1 MMINKYA
8 RVLVSSFALLTLGAV
23 GGVAAADDMK
33 MPASMADHEAMAK
46 SYKDQAATY
55 RKTSEDHKKMAIE
68 YKKTL
73 APAVKGEPN
82 PWGTKMS
89 KHCMVLSKDAEKMA
103 VDADK
108 AADYHTFRARE
119 LQVK

>member
-1 MMINKYA
+1 MFHKYA
-8 RVLVSSFALLTLGAV
+8 RVLVSSFALLIFSAV
-23 GGVAAADDMK
+23 GGAAVADDMK
-33 MPASMADHEAMAK
+33 MPASAADHEAMAR
-46 SYKDQAATY
+46 SYKDQAASF
-55 RKTSEDHKKMAIE
+55 RKTSEDHKKMAVE

-73 APAVKGEPN
+73 APGVKGQPN

-108 AADYHTFRARE
+108 AADFHTFRARE
-119 LQVK
+119 IEAK

>member
-1 MMINKYA
+1 MNINKYA
-8 RVLVSSFALLTLGAV
+8 RVLVSSFALLTTAAV
-23 GGVAAADDMK
+23 GGAAVADDMK
-33 MPASMADHEAMAK
+33 MPASTADHEALAK
-46 SYKDQAATY
+46 SYKEQAAAF

-73 APAVKGEPN
+73 APDVKGQPN

-108 AADYHTFRARE
+108 AAEFHTFRARE
-119 LQVK
+119 MQGK